1 MAIQRITATTLFKG
15 TSIPEVQDWNYT
27 ASADQSDHGHSG
39 IATATGVFYDKK
51 RIVVTINSSDTS
63 ALDTSNFQQGQTGAL
78 VVTSADRSSPDGNGT
93 TRTYTFA
100 EANLDSIA
108 PSVGTGGISGLVYT
122 FTCVKANGSA
132 IIAYS

>member
-1 MAIQRITATTLFKG
+1 MTIQRITATTTFKG
-15 TSIPEVQDWNYT
+15 TSIPEVQDWSYT
-27 ASADQSDHGHSG
+27 ASAEQSDHGHSG

-51 RIVVTINSSDTS
+51 KIVVSINSSDTS
-63 ALDTSNFQQGQTGAL
+63 VINHASFQQGATGILIVA
-78 VVTSADRSSPDGNGT
+78 SQDRTSPDGNGT
-93 TRTYTFA
+93 ARTYTFA

-108 PSVGTGGISGLVYT
+108 PTVGTGGISGLVFT